1 MIIVTVENIC
11 KSYGEKTLF
20 KDVSFTISDEDKIGL
35 IGVNGTGKSSL
46 LKIVTGEDSPDGGT
60 ITIPKGA
67 TIEYLDQNP
76 DLDPNATI
84 LEQVFKGNSKI
95 MSVIGEYEKALDLLS
110 KNPEDEKL
118 QNHLLTLTSE
128 MDSLDAWDLE
138 SKIKTVLTK
147 LNVTDFDKKNKRA
160 FWWTKEKSRLVQ
172 RFNISLRFACI
183 R

>member
-1 MIIVTVENIC
+1 
-11 KSYGEKTLF
+11 
-20 KDVSFTISDEDKIGL
+20 
-35 IGVNGTGKSSL
+35 
-46 LKIVTGEDSPDGGT
+46 
-60 ITIPKGA
+60 
-67 TIEYLDQNP
+67 
-76 DLDPNATI
+76 
-84 LEQVFKGNSKI
+84 
-95 MSVIGEYEKALDLLS
+95 MSVIGEYEKALDLIS

-147 LNVTDFDKKNKRA
+147 LNVTDFDKNKRA